1 MANRVVHRDVLR
13 ARPTHR
19 WAGRVARPATLL
31 LLGVF
36 GLLAGSGAAGAASS
50 AGKPPPQP
58 TVLWGIS
65 PTGADPTQ
73 PGTRTSFSF
82 VVAKG
87 GTVSDKVT
95 IYNESDKQL
104 PLQLYATDALDTAEG
119 KFGLIPSGQRP
130 SGVGTWI
137 SLLERNVIIPPHAAH
152 ITPITVQVPATATP
166 GDHAGAVVAVLQTP
180 ESDPSGHQVL
190 VQQQVAT
197 PVFVRVAGRLEPQLQ
212 VSVSSHY
219 QRGELAV
226 GGGSMTVN
234 YSVRNVGNVRLAA
247 HQSVEVS
254 APFGITLKTVHLP
267 NLPELLPGA
276 KVTRVATVNGV
287 LPLLRLT
294 TTVRLVPYS
303 TSGKI
308 PTPDP
313 VSGSSSVWA
322 IPWLWLL
329 ALLAV
334 GLYVWWRRSR
344 RPAAPV
350 DRRGAPA
357 PAPPLPPVLADAA
370 GEGSGSEGTAST
382 EPQPTGSG

>member
-13 ARPTHR
+13 ARPTRR

-31 LLGVF
+31 MLGVL
-36 GLLAGSGAAGAASS
+36 GLIAGPGMAVAASS
-50 AGKPPPQP
+50 AGQPPATP

-73 PGTRTSFSF
+73 PGTRTSFSY

-104 PLQLYATDALDTAEG
+104 PLQLYTTDALDTAEG

-130 SGVGTWI
+130 TGVGTWI
-137 SLLERNVIIPPHAAH
+137 SLLEHNVIIPPHSAH
-152 ITPITVQVPATATP
+152 ITPVTVQVPATASP

-180 ESDPSGHQVL
+180 QSDPSGHQVL
-190 VQQQVAT
+190 VQQQVAAA
-197 PVFVRVAGRLEPQLQ
+197 VFVRVAGHLVPKLS

-219 QRGELAV
+219 HRGALAI
-226 GGGSMTVN
+226 GGGSVDVT
-234 YSVRNVGNVRLAA
+234 YIVRNVGNVRLAA
-247 HQSVEVS
+247 HQSVAVS

-276 KVTRVATVNGV
+276 KVARTAHVNGV

-294 TTVRLVPYS
+294 TTVHLTPYS
-303 TSGKI
+303 ISGKI
-308 PTPDP
+308 PKPDP

-344 RPAAPV
+344 RPAAPAR
-350 DRRGAPA
+350 RRGAPT
-357 PAPPLPPVLADAA
+357 APPLPPDLADAV
-370 GEGSGSEGTAST
+370 GEGSGPEGATAT